1 MRCAS
6 VRRWQRGGDTRGR
19 AGAGVRGRSGGVGS
33 DPVAPPGGREKR
45 SPWCRAACSFLAV
58 FGWNHTHL
66 VPTAVFSRAGF
77 DRQAVDRGAN
87 NSENLHG
94 AEHPTA
100 RLCDAKEAAPRGQE
114 SVLQRAEGARPPAS
128 SVLRGRSAPCD

>member
-1 MRCAS
+1 MC
-6 VRRWQRGGDTRGR
+6 
-19 AGAGVRGRSGGVGS
+19 GVRPCGGGSREGTHDGGRVLGCGADRESLALT
-33 DPVAPPGGREKR
+33 PVAPPGGREKR

-77 DRQAVDRGAN
+77 DRQAVDRGPN

-94 AEHPTA
+94 TEHPTA

-114 SVLQRAEGARPPAS
+114 SVERECSSVRRGRARPP
-128 SVLRGRSAPCD
+128 LLC